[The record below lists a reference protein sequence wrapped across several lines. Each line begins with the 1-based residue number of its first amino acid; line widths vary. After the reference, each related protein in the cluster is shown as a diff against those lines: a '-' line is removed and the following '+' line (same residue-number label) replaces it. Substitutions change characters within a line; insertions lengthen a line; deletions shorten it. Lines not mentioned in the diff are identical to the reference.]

1 MLYAESSAV
10 IAWLLGEARGRDV
23 SAMVRREPV
32 VTSALTLLEC
42 DRVIHRAVARGLLSG
57 ADAAARRTRLQ
68 MDTAEW
74 AIAPITLG
82 VVDRARASFPNDAV
96 RSLDAIHL
104 ATAIVVGAAVG
115 RVTVL
120 SLDER
125 VRANAAALGFGVV
138 PD

>member
-10 IAWLLGEARGRDV
+10 LAWLLGEARGREV
-23 SAMVRREPV
+23 TALLQREPV

-42 DRVIHRAVARGLLSG
+42 ERVIHRAVARGRLSST
-57 ADAAARRTRLQ
+57 DAAARRTRLQ
-68 MDTAEW
+68 ADTAEW
-74 AIAPITLG
+74 AIEPVSDG
-82 VVDRARASFPNDAV
+82 VVERARASFPNDAV

-104 ATAIVVGAAVG
+104 ATVVVVGAAVG
-115 RVTVL
+115 VLTVL

-125 VRANAAALGFGVV
+125 IRPNARSLGFRVV